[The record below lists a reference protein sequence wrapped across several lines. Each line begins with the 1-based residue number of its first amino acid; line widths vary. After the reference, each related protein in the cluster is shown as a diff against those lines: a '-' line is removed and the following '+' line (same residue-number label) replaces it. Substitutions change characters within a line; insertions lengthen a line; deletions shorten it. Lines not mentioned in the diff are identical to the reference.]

1 MALPKRVSAGY
12 IGGSMN
18 CDYRITGPLSRTP
31 ILMANSDTHC
41 RESRRAGMPFRRVPS
56 SRNATEGDSLQV
68 LRNFAKVCAT
78 LLTLAFSG
86 CWQEIR
92 YEPSQTPLPRPSTS
106 RVAVVEEANEEVLAV
121 PALETPTLTEE
132 PLPREIVPVEQPV
145 ELAEISPAAEQPKSP
160 APPRSALATWRMAS
174 KWSYAA
180 ARLAKGQ
187 GPDRYGEDLERAH
200 YAATLVKIEL
210 PDLPGDVPVEDR
222 EKAIIAFLTETAG
235 PKMSRQLLNRY
246 DAQHA
251 ALADLAIRT
260 HVLLLTYTPKS
271 PRLAEFL
278 PALRRV
284 AEDSNLPQSVC
295 DQLITL
301 LEERAEFKK
310 VKAAI
315 YQLHRQASV
324 ELGKATS

>member
-1 MALPKRVSAGY
+1 
-12 IGGSMN
+12 MN
-18 CDYRITGPLSRTP
+18 CGYSITGPLSRTP
-31 ILMANSDTHC
+31 IRMANSATHC

-56 SRNATEGDSLQV
+56 SGNATEGDSLQV
-68 LRNFAKVCAT
+68 LSNFAKVCAT
-78 LLTLAFSG
+78 LLTLALPG

-106 RVAVVEEANEEVLAV
+106 RTAVVEEANEEVLA
-121 PALETPTLTEE
+121 ETPTLTEE
-132 PLPREIVPVEQPV
+132 PLPRETVPVEPEPVPVEQPG
-145 ELAEISPAAEQPKSP
+145 ELAETSPAAEQPKSP

-200 YAATLVKIEL
+200 DAATLIKIEL

-235 PKMSRQLLNRY
+235 PKLSRQLLDRY

-271 PRLAEFL
+271 PRLTELL

-284 AEDSNLPQSVC
+284 AEDSNLPQSAC

-324 ELGKATS
+324 ELGKAKS